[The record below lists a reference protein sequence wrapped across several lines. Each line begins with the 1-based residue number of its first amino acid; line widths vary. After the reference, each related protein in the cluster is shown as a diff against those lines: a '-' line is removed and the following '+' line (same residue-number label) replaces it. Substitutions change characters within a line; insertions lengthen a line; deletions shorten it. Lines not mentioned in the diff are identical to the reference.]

1 MAGAHEENE
10 EGKGEEEDS
19 QGPEEGLG
27 LIQTPQH
34 CLCDVVC
41 YVDFLQCAWSQGMD
55 KALVNCLLMVGP
67 SAFELDSYQPCCSFQ
82 GIARLSGWQERQQQ
96 RAKQR
101 PRVARVLASFW
112 AALPCEAPVVMCE
125 ARRIPRSQKRA
136 WGTNGAAL

>member
-1 MAGAHEENE
+1 MAGAHGEDE

-55 KALVNCLLMVGP
+55 KALVNCLFMVGP
-67 SAFELDSYQPCCSFQ
+67 QHLSWTLTNLLQ
-82 GIARLSGWQERQQQ
+82 LSGDRKIVWLAGETT
-96 RAKQR
+96 AKGKAKAKGGQG
-101 PRVARVLASFW
+101 PGL
-112 AALPCEAPVVMCE
+112 LLGCTP
-125 ARRIPRSQKRA
+125 
-136 WGTNGAAL
+136 L